1 MKEDIPEFSTTLHPN
16 PKLSIFILPSVAL
29 IAIFVLT
36 VSWVGFY
43 GGDDFKYYR
52 AAKDWLQPFPPDI
65 TQEGA
70 MRLGITLP
78 LAISLSW
85 LGDSEFAAIL
95 PTSLYYA
102 AFILFV
108 AYALR
113 RLTDPVT
120 VIVACAVLA
129 SVPVLAIHSTTPSA
143 DLANLLYASLSF
155 FFFYVA
161 LDHQRRNVMLY
172 LSGIFAG
179 IAFMSHEQVLALIIF
194 YGMLFLAG
202 YRMKRQFYLY
212 LAAGFVTVLFAE
224 MLFYISAGYNPLH
237 HFTWLLGAAQHED
250 RWADPEP
257 KVGGIDN
264 AGNLYIWPPINP
276 IILTLITQKYGILYY
291 LLYPAPLVDSTRTY
305 HSRRSDDARSA
316 AFSSTGHCMVFV
328 RGNCT

>member
-1 MKEDIPEFSTTLHPN
+1 MKEDIPEFSTMLHPN
-16 PKLSIFILPSVAL
+16 PKLSIFVLPSVAL

-95 PTSLYYA
+95 PTSLYYV
-102 AFILFV
+102 AFIPSV

-155 FFFYVA
+155 SFFTLRLTISVA
-161 LDHQRRNVMLY
+161 M
-172 LSGIFAG
+172 
-179 IAFMSHEQVLALIIF
+179 
-194 YGMLFLAG
+194 
-202 YRMKRQFYLY
+202 
-212 LAAGFVTVLFAE
+212 
-224 MLFYISAGYNPLH
+224 
-237 HFTWLLGAAQHED
+237 
-250 RWADPEP
+250 
-257 KVGGIDN
+257 
-264 AGNLYIWPPINP
+264 
-276 IILTLITQKYGILYY
+276 
-291 LLYPAPLVDSTRTY
+291 
-305 HSRRSDDARSA
+305 
-316 AFSSTGHCMVFV
+316 
-328 RGNCT
+328 